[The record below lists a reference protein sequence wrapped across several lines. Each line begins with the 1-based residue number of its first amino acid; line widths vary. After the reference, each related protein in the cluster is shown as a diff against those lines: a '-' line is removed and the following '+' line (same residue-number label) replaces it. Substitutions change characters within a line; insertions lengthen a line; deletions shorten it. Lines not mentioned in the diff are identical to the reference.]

1 MKNRYTLETFQ
12 LKQKKNVDISSFRMV
27 QFVIAMLAYSY
38 NANSKRCVIDLFDEN
53 ENFADIEMLKRK
65 FNIQTNYFIQ
75 IH

>member
-1 MKNRYTLETFQ
+1 
-12 LKQKKNVDISSFRMV
+12 MV

-75 IH
+75 LH